1 MSAVEWGLT
10 PPGWRLPL
18 ESWMT
23 VMDTLPTLPIDPS
36 APVDEHKPALR
47 RPAARKE
54 KSADAGHHKSEA
66 HATGRSESTGSG
78 DSLMRE
84 MLEELRSIRRLR
96 QHHDFSMAHLI
107 GSIMQAFAVCALV
120 WAFYAA
126 ISDYK
131 MAYMDASLRVLFAM
145 VFQLMALTGFL
156 IGGRR

>member
-1 MSAVEWGLT
+1 
-10 PPGWRLPL
+10 
-18 ESWMT
+18 
-23 VMDTLPTLPIDPS
+23 MDDGMDPLPTLPIDPS
-36 APVDEHKPALR
+36 APLDEHKPALR
-47 RPAARKE
+47 RSHGRKD
-54 KSADAGHHKSEA
+54 KSSEPVHPKSEGHSTA
-66 HATGRSESTGSG
+66 RSEASSG

-96 QHHDFSMAHLI
+96 QHHDFSMAQLV
-107 GSIMQAFAVCALV
+107 GSIMQAFAVCALG

-131 MAYMDASLRVLFAM
+131 MSYMDASLRVLFAI

>member
-1 MSAVEWGLT
+1 MENT
-10 PPGWRLPL
+10 
-18 ESWMT
+18 
-23 VMDTLPTLPIDPS
+23 PTLPIDPS
-36 APVDEHKPALR
+36 APVDDPKSVLR
-47 RPAARKE
+47 RVQPRKD
-54 KSADAGHHKSEA
+54 KTADAGHHKPEA
-66 HATGRSESTGSG
+66 HATARSESAGSG

-107 GSIMQAFAVCALV
+107 GSVMQAFAVCALA

-126 ISDYK
+126 IGDYK
-131 MAYMDASLRVLFAM
+131 MSYMDASLRVLFAI

>member
-1 MSAVEWGLT
+1 
-10 PPGWRLPL
+10 
-18 ESWMT
+18 MT
-23 VMDTLPTLPIDPS
+23 VMDKLPTLPLDPS
-36 APVDEHKPALR
+36 APLDDQKPALR
-47 RPAARKE
+47 KPHPRKD
-54 KSADAGHHKSEA
+54 KPADAVHHKSDA
-66 HATGRSESTGSG
+66 HATARSDASSG

-84 MLEELRSIRRLR
+84 MLEELRSIRRAR

-107 GSIMQAFAVCALV
+107 GSIMQAFAVCALG

-131 MAYMDASLRVLFAM
+131 MSYMDASIRVLFAI

>member
-1 MSAVEWGLT
+1 
-10 PPGWRLPL
+10 
-18 ESWMT
+18 MT
-23 VMDTLPTLPIDPS
+23 RMDTLPTLPIDPS
-36 APVDEHKPALR
+36 APLDEHKPALR
-47 RPAARKE
+47 RTHARKDKPSE
-54 KSADAGHHKSEA
+54 PGHHKPEGQA
-66 HATGRSESTGSG
+66 AARSDASSG

-107 GSIMQAFAVCALV
+107 GSIMQAFAVCALA

-126 ISDYK
+126 ISDDK
-131 MAYMDASLRVLFAM
+131 MSYMDASLRVLFAI

>member
-1 MSAVEWGLT
+1 
-10 PPGWRLPL
+10 
-18 ESWMT
+18 MT
-23 VMDTLPTLPIDPS
+23 APVSRMTFMDTLPTLPIDPS
-36 APVDEHKPALR
+36 APVEDPKAALKR
-47 RPAARKE
+47 GHSRKD
-54 KSADAGHHKSEA
+54 KSADSNGHHKPES
-66 HATGRSESTGSG
+66 HATARSETSGSG

-107 GSIMQAFAVCALV
+107 GSVMQAFAVCALG

-131 MAYMDASLRVLFAM
+131 MSYMDASLRVLFAM